1 MVKGSRFALY
11 VSAWVAFFALT
22 ALTPIFADDF
32 GNLAGFYRHA
42 PLSSGQAPTWRTFF
56 GVPDLLGNLLALT
69 WAHWNGET
77 GRFAAAFLL
86 RLTAGMPHWAF
97 AMLNATAWVALWGAV
112 CRLCGVTRRWE
123 PLVLALGFVVA
134 LSMDACL
141 WMAGACNY
149 LWPMAWT
156 LALACAFPARRLG
169 ESVFARRN
177 LWMAAL
183 LPLGFVAAGG
193 HELLAVPVCLGLAVY
208 WVREMALG
216 RFAVTGRLLLTVGFG
231 LGALA
236 VVFAPGSLERAG
248 GGAFFMPD
256 AQFLFS
262 VARKGMAYLRCC
274 VANPLLPVVTALSA
288 VAAIRRVRFPLPA
301 RAWWVLLFGWL
312 AVFATCALADG
323 SGRTGWPVS
332 VLTLMMALVLAPAFA
347 PQGWARA
354 RVPLTALA
362 AALAV
367 TVVGV
372 TAAGS
377 VIKARETEALL
388 RAWAANPHHAACYR
402 EPRALPVP
410 GWFDRSWERLVEWGV
425 GVPWTN
431 PAVARFYGKPFC
443 LMAEPIVWD
452 EVYRRDTFCVPANRL
467 PCGWYAQED
476 ADVLV
481 LPLPRDSAFAP
492 GERLSG
498 KPTYRDLPPP
508 LTAVAR
514 IRKRILR
521 EGWAS
526 FSLASPEEEMRRG
539 APLSGYVLGTAHGAY
554 AVLRHNR
561 NIPRASIVA
570 ISLARV
576 D

>member
-1 MVKGSRFALY
+1 MVRGSRFALY

-42 PLSSGQAPTWRTFF
+42 PLSPGQAPTWRTFF

-97 AMLNATAWVALWGAV
+97 AMLNATAWVVLWGAV
-112 CRLCGVTRRWE
+112 CRLCGVARRWE

-156 LALACAFPARRLG
+156 SALACAFPARRLG

-177 LWMAAL
+177 LWMVAL

-193 HELLAVPVCLGLAVY
+193 HELLAVPVCLGLTFY

-236 VVFAPGSLERAG
+236 VVFAPGSIERAG

-274 VANPLLPVVTALSA
+274 VANPLLPVVTVLSA
-288 VAAIRRVRFPLPA
+288 VAAIRRARFPCA
-301 RAWWVLLFGWL
+301 RAGVVGL
-312 AVFATCALADG
+312 AVRVACGVRDVRAGGWDWADRVARLRPDADDGLGLGAGLRPAGVGACPRAADG
-323 SGRTGWPVS
+323 ARR
-332 VLTLMMALVLAPAFA
+332 
-347 PQGWARA
+347 RA
-354 RVPLTALA
+354 RRD
-362 AALAV
+362 
-367 TVVGV
+367 G
-372 TAAGS
+372 
-377 VIKARETEALL
+377 R
-388 RAWAANPHHAACYR
+388 
-402 EPRALPVP
+402 
-410 GWFDRSWERLVEWGV
+410 
-425 GVPWTN
+425 
-431 PAVARFYGKPFC
+431 
-443 LMAEPIVWD
+443 
-452 EVYRRDTFCVPANRL
+452 RRDGR
-467 PCGWYAQED
+467 GK
-476 ADVLV
+476 
-481 LPLPRDSAFAP
+481 RDQGAGDRGVAARVGGESAS
-492 GERLSG
+492 RRVLSG
-498 KPTYRDLPPP
+498 
-508 LTAVAR
+508 A
-514 IRKRILR
+514 
-521 EGWAS
+521 EGAS
-526 FSLASPEEEMRRG
+526 
-539 APLSGYVLGTAHGAY
+539 
-554 AVLRHNR
+554 
-561 NIPRASIVA
+561 RAGV
-570 ISLARV
+570 V
-576 D
+576 